1 MGRGGVWPAWQ
12 RHESNND
19 QAALHHLYVNRSRVH
34 ELYRGE
40 RPAAAA
46 RAPMALRVDAA
57 ARFSAQLW
65 TCKGG
70 ADGGPARHF
79 RSGSKGFEYCHETS
93 WAPLE
98 RLEPARGGRTL
109 TFNASRFGGS
119 VRPWMVHSN
128 GYHFV
133 LKSPVLAPIMRRYE
147 GYPPRLL
154 AHPVLLVDGGHVTCE
169 VTTLGNLMNLTSG
182 GSDSDE

>member
-1 MGRGGVWPAWQ
+1 MG
-12 RHESNND
+12 SC
-19 QAALHHLYVNRSRVH
+19 ALL
-34 ELYRGE
+34 LPLTGE
-40 RPAAAA
+40 RCGCVLFLA
-46 RAPMALRVDAA
+46 VDGGGGGNCGG
-57 ARFSAQLW
+57 S
-65 TCKGG
+65 KGG

-79 RSGSKGFEYCHETS
+79 RSGSKGFEYCHEAS

-98 RLEPARGGRTL
+98 RLEPARGGRAL
-109 TFNASRFGGS
+109 TFNASRLGGS

-169 VTTLGNLMNLTSG
+169 VTTLGNLMNMTG
-182 GSDSDE
+182 GSASDD